1 MLKLLALIFMLI
13 VLIKVVSFM
22 VFPDETLDFTE
33 QTYAHIEKYGMIL
46 QGAVIAL
53 AIIVGALLSMMI
65 GFYTMIVAGW
75 FWSLFYSTF
84 LIPLVLESIKNQRFK
99 ASLLSD
105 ELKHQLMVSCI
116 FVVCLCV
123 LTIALLI

>member
-22 VFPDETLDFTE
+22 VFPDETIDFTE

>member
-13 VLIKVVSFM
+13 ILIKVVSFM
-22 VFPDETLDFTE
+22 VFPDETIDFTE

-46 QGAVIAL
+46 QGAIIAL

-75 FWSLFYSTF
+75 FWSLLYSTF

>member
-22 VFPDETLDFTE
+22 VFPDETIDFTE

-99 ASLLSD
+99 PSLLSD

>member
-22 VFPDETLDFTE
+22 VFPDETIDFTE
-33 QTYAHIEKYGMIL
+33 QTYAHIEKYGMVL